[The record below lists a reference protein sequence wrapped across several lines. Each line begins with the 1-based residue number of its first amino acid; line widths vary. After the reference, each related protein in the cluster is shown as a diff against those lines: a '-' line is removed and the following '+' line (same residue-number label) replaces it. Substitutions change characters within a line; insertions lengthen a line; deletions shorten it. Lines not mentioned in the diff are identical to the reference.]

1 MSGRNWN
8 PEQLSAIEA
17 RGGTLLVSAAAGS
30 GKTAVLTERV
40 LRMLTDEQNP
50 VDADRFL
57 VMTFTR
63 LAAAEMKNRITEA
76 LSEKLAGKPGDVRLA
91 RQQILLEKMRIGTID
106 AFCLDLALEHFSALG
121 ISPQSRVASE
131 KELGILKSEALAEVM
146 EERYAAKDGGF
157 LALSETLGAGRD
169 DADLANTVLS
179 LYDWL
184 RTQPHYENWLDSVCH
199 LYDADIFPEN
209 HPWGKILLDYAG
221 EALRDCKRQAEYA
234 LSLAGREEDVLA
246 AYGAALASDAAAL
259 ESLRDC
265 AERGGWDALRA
276 ALQTVNWQ
284 RLCGL
289 RGYGG
294 ALGPKVKEIRDGY
307 KKTVSDLGKKQL
319 FASEKEFRDD
329 VALLAPLARDLFS
342 LTMDFDRRYSDK
354 KRENLLLDYA
364 DLEHFTLGLL
374 TERDGMG
381 GYLPTAAAREISA
394 RYEYILVDECQDI
407 NAAQD
412 AVFRALSRNGKN
424 LFYVGDVKQSIY
436 RFRQAMPELFLQ
448 KRDAW
453 PVFDGSAYPAVVTL
467 GRNYRSRK
475 DIAGAVNFIFS
486 QIMTKAAAEM
496 DYGPR
501 DRLIAS
507 AEYPEDGLTRCELI
521 LAETQ
526 AETEAGEEKYPDAEA
541 DAVAEKIGAM
551 VRAGVTVV
559 DGGIARPAEYSD
571 FCILLR
577 AMKGGGDRFAGALRR
592 RGIGV
597 RCERSEGFFSRP
609 EIAAVLD
616 ALRAI
621 DNPLLDL
628 PLAGAMLSEMFLFTP
643 DDLARIRLGGRN
655 MPFFRAVKLAAEAGD
670 EKCARFL
677 DFLSEM
683 RTYAACESS
692 DAVLERLYEKTQFPG
707 VMRAGENGEAKLANL
722 RLLVRYASER
732 EAAGWKGVF
741 GFLRFADRLIEKGDD
756 LEPAGQA
763 FQTGGAVRIM
773 TVHGAKGLEFPIV
786 FFSAAARRFHNDN
799 RVDRPSVH
807 PTLGFACAG
816 RDGTTGLRYKTA
828 PQQALGLAL
837 KKNSLAEEMRVLYVA
852 LTRAKER
859 LIVTGAV
866 PNAAG
871 YLATLASGALAGGAE
886 AGRAPAR
893 NTLTESAMVESV
905 LAEDTPAT
913 GAEADE
919 ALFKNSMAGGA
930 PTGSAPTENTPIA
943 EAGAGDSLSGE
954 GAGNRLG
961 SFALAG
967 EAEADEA
974 LFKNSMA
981 EGAPTGGASTEN
993 MPIAEAGA
1001 GDSLSGEGAG
1011 NRLGSFA
1018 LASARSPLDWICA
1031 ALLRHPDAAEL
1042 RMLAGLSELSSLPD
1056 ETHWS
1061 FAVKKPGGAE
1071 DREEAAAE
1079 ASPPEP
1085 DHALLELLER
1095 RAVWVYPYAVS
1106 AAIPA
1111 KKSVSEL
1118 THGGGDEPSRFSAR
1132 PTHGV
1137 LSGAQRGT
1145 ALHAFMEF
1153 ADFAKAELSLEDERK
1168 RLTDF
1173 GYLTAKQAAA
1183 VDLGKLRAF
1192 FQSDLYRKIKASP
1205 MVLRE
1210 YRFMQDLPAK
1220 ELGYDAAGETITVQ
1234 GVADCVFEEDGGLCI
1249 LDYKTDRAD
1258 RIETLAELYGDQ
1270 LRLYKKLLAL
1280 SMGREAA
1287 GLMIWSFH
1295 FGRGLRIE

>member
-40 LRMLTDEQNP
+40 LRMLTDEENP

-63 LAAAEMKNRITEA
+63 LAAAEMKNRVTEA
-76 LSEKLAGKPGDVRLA
+76 LSEKLAEKPGDVRLA

-106 AFCLDLALEHFSALG
+106 AFCLDLVLEQFSALE

-131 KELGILKSEALAEVM
+131 KELGILKGEALAEVM
-146 EERYAAKDGGF
+146 EERYAAKDPGF

-169 DADLANTVLS
+169 DADLASAVLR

-184 RTQPHYENWLDSVCH
+184 RTQPHYENWLDAVH
-199 LYDADIFPEN
+199 NLYNPDIPPEN

-221 EALRDCKRQAEYA
+221 EALRDCQRQAAYA
-234 LSLAGREEDVLA
+234 RSLAGREEDVLT
-246 AYGAALASDAAAL
+246 AYGAALASDAAVL
-259 ESLRDC
+259 QNLRDF
-265 AERGGWDALRA
+265 AETGGWDGLRLE
-276 ALQTVNWQ
+276 LQTVGWQ
-284 RLCGL
+284 RLGAL

-294 ALGPKVKEIRDGY
+294 ALGPKVKDLRDGY
-307 KKTVSDLGKKQL
+307 KKTVADLAKKHF
-319 FASEKEFRDD
+319 FASAEEFRDD
-329 VALLAPLARDLFS
+329 VALLAPLTEDLFS
-342 LTMDFDRRYSDK
+342 LTMAFDRRYSDK

-374 TERDGMG
+374 TERDGAG
-381 GYLPTAAAREISA
+381 GHIPTAAAREIAA

-412 AVFRALSRNGKN
+412 AVFRALSRNGEN

-453 PVFDGSAYPAVVTL
+453 PVFDGETYPAVVTL
-467 GRNYRSRK
+467 GRNYRSRR

-486 QIMTKAAAEM
+486 QIMTKAVAEM

-526 AETEAGEEKYPDAEA
+526 AETEAGDEKYPDAEA

-551 VRAGVTVV
+551 VRAGVTVM
-559 DGGIARPAEYSD
+559 DGGTPRPAEYSD

-577 AMKGGGDRFAGALRR
+577 AMKGGGDRFAEALRR
-592 RGIGV
+592 RGIGA

-732 EAAGWKGVF
+732 EAAGWKGIF

-786 FFSAAARRFHNDN
+786 FFSAAARKFYTDS

-816 RDGTTGLRYKTA
+816 RDRTTGLRYKTA
-828 PQQALGLAL
+828 PQQALALAL
-837 KKNSLAEEMRVLYVA
+837 KKNSLAEEMRILYVA

-859 LIVTGAV
+859 LVITGAV
-866 PNAAG
+866 PDAAG
-871 YLATLASGALAGGAE
+871 YLIALANGTLAAGGGMGE
-886 AGRAPAR
+886 Q
-893 NTLTESAMVESV
+893 L
-905 LAEDTPAT
+905 
-913 GAEADE
+913 GA
-919 ALFKNSMAGGA
+919 
-930 PTGSAPTENTPIA
+930 
-943 EAGAGDSLSGE
+943 
-954 GAGNRLG
+954 
-961 SFALAG
+961 FALAN
-967 EAEADEA
+967 A
-974 LFKNSMA
+974 K
-981 EGAPTGGASTEN
+981 
-993 MPIAEAGA
+993 
-1001 GDSLSGEGAG
+1001 
-1011 NRLGSFA
+1011 
-1018 LASARSPLDWICA
+1018 SPLDWICA
-1031 ALLRHPDAAEL
+1031 ALLRHPDAAEP
-1042 RMLAGLSELSSLPD
+1042 RMLAGLSGLAPLTD
-1056 ETHWS
+1056 ETRWAFS
-1061 FAVKKPGGAE
+1061 VKKPGGAE
-1071 DREEAAAE
+1071 EPEEAAAE
-1079 ASPPEP
+1079 AASPEP
-1085 DHALLELLER
+1085 DHSLLELLER
-1095 RAVWVYPYAVS
+1095 RAAWVYPYA
-1106 AAIPA
+1106 AAASIPA

-1118 THGGGDEPSRFSAR
+1118 THGGEGERTRFSAR

-1137 LSGAQRGT
+1137 LSGAERGT
-1145 ALHAFMEF
+1145 ALHAFMQF
-1153 ADFAKAELSLEDERK
+1153 ADFAKAERSLEDERK

-1173 GYLTAKQAAA
+1173 GFLTEKQAAA
-1183 VDLGKLRAF
+1183 VDLEKLAAF
-1192 FQSDLYRKIKASP
+1192 FQSDLYRSIKSSP
-1205 MVLRE
+1205 IVLRE
-1210 YRFMQDLPAK
+1210 YRFMQDLPAG
-1220 ELGYDAAGETITVQ
+1220 ELGYDAPDETITVQ
-1234 GVADCVFEEDGGLCI
+1234 GVADCVFEAGGGLCI

-1258 RIETLAELYGDQ
+1258 RIEALAERYGGQ

-1280 SMGREAA
+1280 SMGREASE
-1287 GLMIWSFH
+1287 LLIWSFH
-1295 FGRGLRIE
+1295 FGRALHIE